1 MFEMVVYTLH
11 AAAAV
16 VGYFYLK
23 LQAVTFFA

>member
-1 MFEMVVYTLH
+1 MFNMVVYTLH

-23 LQAVTFFA
+23 LQSVTFFV